1 MNLVA
6 EYELLVYGNAS
17 FFFFLIQS
25 LPKHTEIFQSRIYKA
40 VYFNEIVLTS

>member
-6 EYELLVYGNAS
+6 EYELLVYGNA
-17 FFFFLIQS
+17 FFFFLIQF
-25 LPKHTEIFQSRIYKA
+25 LPKHTEFFQSRIYKA